1 MRTKRRRH
9 RPTRI
14 SSQTVKMVHRRKMRN
29 TRRRYARGG
38 VTLKSLIH
46 SFKSTSTP
54 KSTPKSFARHGSS
67 FSRKCISQAEIDRF
81 NKRAASVKRDT
92 AQQIEDLRKA
102 LHKFQKD
109 NAITYC
115 QK

>member
-38 VTLKSLIH
+38 VTLKKLLNSLT
-46 SFKSTSTP
+46 SKPTSTH
-54 KSTPKSFARHGSS
+54 KSFARHGSS
-67 FSRKCISQAEIDRF
+67 FSRKCISQDEIDRF
-81 NKRAASVKRDT
+81 NKRAASVRLAN
-92 AQQIEDLRKA
+92 AQQIEDLRKDYR
-102 LHKFQKD
+102 KFKKE
-109 NAITYC
+109 ITDLNNC
-115 QK
+115 KK